1 MSGLAPAIHASE
13 RGIVLRPDEARVH
26 EARSVRCCSAL
37 HTFSLFSALH
47 TFPLF
52 SALHTFPLHQSLSPH
67 ELVNV
72 LTLSH
77 SFPRRAELLAMAPA
91 LENGYVRVPKTGIGA
106 DAIGE

>member
-37 HTFSLFSALH
+37 HTF
-47 TFPLF
+47 
-52 SALHTFPLHQSLSPH
+52 PLHQRLSPH

-106 DAIGE
+106 DAIGEDRV